1 MSLLQS
7 NNTFCSFSRNDG
19 KVLYK
24 NINLKTNESEN
35 QLYDLTNNE
44 LIDHSEIY
52 ITKEKEI
59 YHKSYNLSLED
70 SNSRYLVWK
79 QTPGDD
85 WDWYPSNDILDKDLI
100 CIKDLFNEDSYN
112 DIDSK
117 IKYLTM
123 KTEIMT
129 NTFVI
134 SKKYGL
140 TNDEM
145 INITNIIEK
154 TIEDFIINLNK

>member
-24 NINLKTNESEN
+24 SINLKTNESEN
-35 QLYDLTNNE
+35 VLYDLTNNE

-59 YHKSYNLSLED
+59 YHKSYNLSLEESD
-70 SNSRYLVWK
+70 CRFLIWK
-79 QTPGDD
+79 KTRNND

-100 CIKDLFNEDSYN
+100 CVKDLFNENTNS
-112 DIDSK
+112 DIDTK

-140 TNDEM
+140 TNEEM